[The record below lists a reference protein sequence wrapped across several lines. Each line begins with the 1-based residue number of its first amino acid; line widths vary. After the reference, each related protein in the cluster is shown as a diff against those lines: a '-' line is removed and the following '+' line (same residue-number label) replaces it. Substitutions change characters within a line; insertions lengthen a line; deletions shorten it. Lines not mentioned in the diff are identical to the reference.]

1 MKDKD
6 TRPWWR
12 DSRILIPGI
21 IIPIAVASI
30 SLLSQFIPERVSER
44 ILMTVELDDPRR
56 EDPGEFDMIFT
67 DEAEIGQYET
77 QDIANDLADKIVDH
91 LKSMSH
97 TDAENKLQPI
107 RAAVLLAQDG
117 TLSVAE
123 PLAQKVA
130 MHLTRF
136 PEFHDLTA
144 LFEHERTSMMVQHQ
158 IETLRVEQSVP
169 GLEMTSGVYRLILTA
184 PGYHD
189 QFVFLQLSVNG
200 RLFTSQNRQEPIE
213 LTFPMQMTLT
223 PRSGRVK
230 IAIEV
235 FSTTPPPTS
244 TAKVKD
250 IGVAISKQ
258 LAVAL
263 EQKGFSTFIPTS
275 EEKVAFDHN
284 ISKGMPS
291 SPGIKSSDLLVRGD
305 VKWID

>member
-1 MKDKD
+1 MKKKD
-6 TRPWWR
+6 IRPWWR
-12 DSRILIPGI
+12 DSRILIIGI

-30 SLLSQFIPERVSER
+30 PFLSQLITERVSER
-44 ILMTVELDDPRR
+44 ILITVELDDPRR
-56 EDPGEFDMIFT
+56 EDPGELDMVFT
-67 DEAEIGQYET
+67 DEAEVGYET
-77 QDIANDLADKIVDH
+77 QNIANDLADKIVDH

-97 TDAENKLQPI
+97 TDSENKLHPI
-107 RAAVLLAQDG
+107 RVAVLLAQDG
-117 TLSVAE
+117 TLFIAE

-130 MHLTRF
+130 IHLTRF
-136 PEFHDLTA
+136 PEFQDLTA
-144 LFEHERTSMMVQHQ
+144 LFEDERTSMMVQQ
-158 IETLRVEQSVP
+158 PIEILRVEQSVP
-169 GLEMTSGVYRLILTA
+169 GLEITSGVYRLILTA

-189 QFVFLQLSVNG
+189 QFVFLQLGVDG

-223 PRSGRVK
+223 PRSRRVK
-230 IAIEV
+230 IAIKG

-244 TAKVKD
+244 TAKIKD
-250 IGVAISKQ
+250 IGVAISRQ

-275 EEKVAFDHN
+275 QERVAFDHN

-291 SPGIKSSDLLVRGD
+291 SPGIKSSDFLVRGD

>member
-1 MKDKD
+1 
-6 TRPWWR
+6 
-12 DSRILIPGI
+12 
-21 IIPIAVASI
+21 
-30 SLLSQFIPERVSER
+30 
-44 ILMTVELDDPRR
+44 MTVELDDPRR
-56 EDPGEFDMIFT
+56 EDPGEFDMVFT
-67 DEAEIGQYET
+67 DEAEIGQNET

-244 TAKVKD
+244 HQRGFGRLLQGRPAQGRPGD
-250 IGVAISKQ
+250 HGQHPAR
-258 LAVAL
+258 L
-263 EQKGFSTFIPTS
+263 ESGK
-275 EEKVAFDHN
+275 EEGPHRQ
-284 ISKGMPS
+284 
-291 SPGIKSSDLLVRGD
+291 GIRCPCRRRRLHRHREPD
-305 VKWID
+305 